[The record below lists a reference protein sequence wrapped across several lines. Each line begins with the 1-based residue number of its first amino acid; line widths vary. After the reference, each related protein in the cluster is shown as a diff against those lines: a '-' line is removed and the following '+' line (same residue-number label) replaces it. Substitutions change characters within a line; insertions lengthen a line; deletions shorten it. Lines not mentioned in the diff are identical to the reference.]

1 MFDPDRNGLTIH
13 ITEDAC
19 AEVHTMEI
27 LKNLSEAL
35 QRGDREGVR
44 SLTQEA
50 LESKLSPSRILKEGL
65 IAGMDV
71 TGEKFRRGEI
81 YIPEVLIIARAM
93 HSGLDIL
100 KPALAERGA
109 QPVGKFII
117 GTVRGDYHDIGKNLV
132 IMMLQG
138 KGFEVVDLGMDVP
151 PERFVDAAQSSEVN
165 IIGMSALLSTTRPS
179 MKETIDALKDAG
191 LREVKV
197 MVGGGAVTQRFA
209 DEIGADA
216 FGQDAATAAEL
227 AIALLG

>member
-1 MFDPDRNGLTIH
+1 M
-13 ITEDAC
+13 A
-19 AEVHTMEI
+19 I

-35 QRGDREGVR
+35 QRGDREGVI

-50 LESKLSPSRILKEGL
+50 LESKLPPSRILEEGL

-71 TGEKFRRGEI
+71 AGEKFRRGEI

-100 KPALAERGA
+100 KPALIERGA
-109 QPVGKFII
+109 QPVGRFII
-117 GTVRGDYHDIGKNLV
+117 GTVSGDYHDIGKNLV

-138 KGFEVVDLGMDVP
+138 KGFEVVDLGIDVP
-151 PERFVDAAQSSEVN
+151 PERFVDAVQNEKVN

-179 MKETIDALKDAG
+179 MKETIDALKHAG
-191 LREVKV
+191 LRERVKI
-197 MVGGGAVTQRFA
+197 MVGGGAITQRFA

-216 FGQDAATAAEL
+216 FGKDAATAAEL
-227 AIALLG
+227 AIGLLR

>member
-1 MFDPDRNGLTIH
+1 
-13 ITEDAC
+13 
-19 AEVHTMEI
+19 MEI
-27 LKNLSEAL
+27 LNSISEAL
-35 QRGDREGVR
+35 QRGDREKVR

-50 LESKLSPSRILKEGL
+50 LESKIPPSQILEEGL
-65 IAGMDV
+65 IAGMDI
-71 TGEKFRRGEI
+71 TGEKFKRGEI

-117 GTVRGDYHDIGKNLV
+117 GTVKGDYHDIGKNLV
-132 IMMLQG
+132 IMMIQG

-151 PERFVDAAQSSEVN
+151 TERFVDAVQNEKVN

-179 MKETIDALKDAG
+179 MEETIEALKNAG
-191 LREVKV
+191 LRDRVKI
-197 MVGGGAVTQRFA
+197 MVGGGAVTERFA

-227 AIALLG
+227 AISLLG